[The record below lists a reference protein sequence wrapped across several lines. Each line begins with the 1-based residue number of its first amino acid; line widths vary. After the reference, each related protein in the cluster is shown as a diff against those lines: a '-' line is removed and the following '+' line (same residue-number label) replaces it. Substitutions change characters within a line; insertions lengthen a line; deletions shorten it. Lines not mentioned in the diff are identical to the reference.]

1 MKSRIVSVLVS
12 LLIIAFSVLDCT
24 VCVSADE
31 VGLKAGDTVEVTFSI
46 GAAENVSG
54 ASAEVIYNQNLL
66 QPSDSKTYG
75 VDGFVNTNNAG
86 EVRWNFLVY
95 EGMSFHGE
103 KVVSVYFDVLQDC
116 KMKDLR
122 LGYRCNELFDTSTRP
137 IAEDLNNLV
146 ITRLVYKD
154 KEYPVGVIIVSSD
167 GSKTL
172 SEVPEQEPTSSTQNV
187 GGDTS
192 SKSESKEEPKPE
204 SKKEENLTSE
214 TQSSKD
220 NTSSKADDKVSGSS
234 SGTVVVDAGGQK
246 PIGVVSDPLKA
257 ESKQDTESVETSDD
271 KSKEKNIIVGVL
283 MAVAIAICV
292 LKRD

>member
-234 SGTVVVDAGGQK
+234 SGTIVVDAAGQK
-246 PIGVVSDPLKA
+246 PVGVVSDPLKA

-283 MAVAIAICV
+283 MAVAIAICL